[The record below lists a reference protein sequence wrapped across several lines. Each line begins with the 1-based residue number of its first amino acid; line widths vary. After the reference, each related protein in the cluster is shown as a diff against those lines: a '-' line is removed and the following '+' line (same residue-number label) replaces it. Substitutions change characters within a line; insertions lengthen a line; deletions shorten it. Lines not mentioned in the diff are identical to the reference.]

1 MVLDQES
8 KNQESLILDPLASVL
23 TGTSSFLADLCITS
37 TLERKDISVGE
48 KHATILDKA
57 AE

>member
-1 MVLDQES
+1 MLDQES
-8 KNQESLILDPLASVL
+8 KNQESWILDSLASVL